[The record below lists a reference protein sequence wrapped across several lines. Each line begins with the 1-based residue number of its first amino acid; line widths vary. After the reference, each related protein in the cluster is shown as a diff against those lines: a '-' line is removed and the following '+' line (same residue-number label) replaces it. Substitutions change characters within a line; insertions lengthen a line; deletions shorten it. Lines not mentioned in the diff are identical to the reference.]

1 MALTSWL
8 LAHVLVMVASPI
20 VTLSSV
26 PGAGRWTGHVYRLRE
41 ITYFKPPTQD
51 TSFAVK
57 TDITENKTAFLLCS
71 RGYFISN
78 LSVRF
83 GSRVQ
88 LQSDSTAVRLYG
100 LRDLPIYITGDSTG
114 ILRDKDGMYRT
125 QDFPS
130 PQDKNG
136 MYHTQNSSSPR
147 YYPVGTGCDPVLRC
161 LGHQACIFKPS
172 LKLCGLD
179 PQPDFRKQLE
189 VRYVCTADATIDTM
203 TYKRHQ
209 RERTREVLHISVTEM
224 DHGLDIIQWNTPA
237 ENDIFS
243 VMCPGPKQSGFERY
257 YGVCDDETPPPEKVV
272 SDLWKVL
279 GRVPSEACRDE
290 LLQVYCAYHYNRHGG
305 CVPAL
310 VTSQVDK
317 DGVMLYNDVVLPRKG
332 RRPDE
337 RKHREVL
344 AHPHV
349 SLIPARMAFALLVH
363 NNPDAVVQ
371 LLESI
376 YREYFHYV
384 IHVDKSQA
392 NVRQN
397 LVNLLKGKFS
407 DAGNIRVLPD
417 QRSFTSSW
425 GSYNILRAELEAT
438 EELLRMGSWDLVIN
452 LSGSD
457 LALRDVDD
465 MAAALAPYRGKNFI
479 HVNHQWKDRHRSVW
493 HSCGGHVY
501 NVTRRGEAPA
511 VADIYSAS
519 QWAVLSRDF
528 AEFVVSNK
536 SRDKNINGLQFY
548 LQTSSIPD
556 EKYLVSVLM
565 SSQFRHTLIPEHL
578 HRIAPFLDK
587 DRLGFC
593 RHADETDMCG
603 KGPRTF
609 HQKDV
614 PSLLRASRRFMFARK
629 FDGRPE
635 DPTRRAV
642 SRWQRRDFYLN
653 LQQHGGVSDA
663 LLRTL
668 AQRACRRVHGD
679 GTSKVCSSVSVLSWR
694 VLPRLVPDKSTCCVR
709 TNKHSSSRYWIDFSM
724 DSGTRMKM
732 RASLVYTPRGTCFD
746 RGHLKYL
753 EMTTS
758 HWETN
763 RHTVLPKLEEAGAA
777 MVHLRLLAK
786 ATREETETGTCT
798 LNRAHK
804 GNNGKETTFAR
815 FDKLQGN
822 KNTILHFSIR
832 VMNPRGEEHCRKLTA
847 FLWNP
852 PKARHNIAPEK
863 WFHDKLVCA
872 PLGPGRWTLRLEQLS
887 VAHPYQYETTLHMIS
902 NTTLNQTGDTFSD
915 TWQVEDVMEITD
927 HINSTNSKNQPLSQP
942 VPVRKSRRMWL
953 SVRLRTVHST
963 DQLLA
968 AGSVAAIIMVLFV
981 LMMTYQHRRKKRY
994 KKLFNVARILLILL
1008 LITLV
1013 LRNISSS
1020 TTTL

>member
-51 TSFAVK
+51 RSFAVK
-57 TDITENKTAFLLCS
+57 TDITENKAAFLLCS

-78 LSVRF
+78 LSVRY

-88 LQSDSTAVRLYG
+88 LQSDDTAVRLHD

-130 PQDKNG
+130 PRDKDG
-136 MYHTQNSSSPR
+136 MYRAQNSSSPR
-147 YYPVGTGCDPVLRC
+147 YHPVGTGCDPVLRC

-189 VRYVCTADATIDTM
+189 VRYVCTTDAAIDTL
-203 TYKRHQ
+203 TYERHQ
-209 RERTREVLHISVTEM
+209 RERAREVLYISITEM
-224 DHGLDIIQWNTPA
+224 DHG
-237 ENDIFS
+237 
-243 VMCPGPKQSGFERY
+243 Y

-317 DGVMLYNDVVLPRKG
+317 DGVMFYNDVVLPRKG

-392 NVRQN
+392 NVRQ
-397 LVNLLKGKFS
+397 
-407 DAGNIRVLPD
+407 
-417 QRSFTSSW
+417 
-425 GSYNILRAELEAT
+425 AT
-438 EELLRMGSWDLVIN
+438 EELLRMGSWDFVIN

-465 MAAALAPYRGKNFI
+465 MAAALAPHRDHGWELFMSKAIYGWELVGHGKNFI

-556 EKYLVSVLM
+556 EKYLVSILM

-629 FDGRPE
+629 FDGRSE

-668 AQRACRRVHGD
+668 AQRACQRVHGD
-679 GTSKVCSSVSVLSWR
+679 GTSKVCSSVPVLSWR

-709 TNKHSSSRYWIDFSM
+709 TNKHSSSR
-724 DSGTRMKM
+724 
-732 RASLVYTPRGTCFD
+732 
-746 RGHLKYL
+746 
-753 EMTTS
+753 

-804 GNNGKETTFAR
+804 GNNGTETMFAR

-872 PLGPGRWTLRLEQLS
+872 PLGPGRWTLWLEQLY

-942 VPVRKSRRMWL
+942 VPVRKSSRMWL

-1013 LRNISSS
+1013 LRNISIS

>member
-1 MALTSWL
+1 
-8 LAHVLVMVASPI
+8 
-20 VTLSSV
+20 
-26 PGAGRWTGHVYRLRE
+26 
-41 ITYFKPPTQD
+41 
-51 TSFAVK
+51 
-57 TDITENKTAFLLCS
+57 
-71 RGYFISN
+71 
-78 LSVRF
+78 
-83 GSRVQ
+83 
-88 LQSDSTAVRLYG
+88 
-100 LRDLPIYITGDSTG
+100 
-114 ILRDKDGMYRT
+114 
-125 QDFPS
+125 
-130 PQDKNG
+130 
-136 MYHTQNSSSPR
+136 
-147 YYPVGTGCDPVLRC
+147 
-161 LGHQACIFKPS
+161 
-172 LKLCGLD
+172 
-179 PQPDFRKQLE
+179 
-189 VRYVCTADATIDTM
+189 
-203 TYKRHQ
+203 
-209 RERTREVLHISVTEM
+209 
-224 DHGLDIIQWNTPA
+224 
-237 ENDIFS
+237 
-243 VMCPGPKQSGFERY
+243 
-257 YGVCDDETPPPEKVV
+257 
-272 SDLWKVL
+272 
-279 GRVPSEACRDE
+279 
-290 LLQVYCAYHYNRHGG
+290 
-305 CVPAL
+305 
-310 VTSQVDK
+310 
-317 DGVMLYNDVVLPRKG
+317 
-332 RRPDE
+332 
-337 RKHREVL
+337 
-344 AHPHV
+344 
-349 SLIPARMAFALLVH
+349 
-363 NNPDAVVQ
+363 
-371 LLESI
+371 
-376 YREYFHYV
+376 
-384 IHVDKSQA
+384 
-392 NVRQN
+392 
-397 LVNLLKGKFS
+397 
-407 DAGNIRVLPD
+407 
-417 QRSFTSSW
+417 
-425 GSYNILRAELEAT
+425 
-438 EELLRMGSWDLVIN
+438 MGSWDLVIN

-519 QWAVLSRDF
+519 QWAVLSR
-528 AEFVVSNK
+528 
-536 SRDKNINGLQFY
+536 
-548 LQTSSIPD
+548 
-556 EKYLVSVLM
+556 
-565 SSQFRHTLIPEHL
+565 HTLIPEHL

-587 DRLGFC
+587 DQLGFC

-663 LLRTL
+663 LL
-668 AQRACRRVHGD
+668 
-679 GTSKVCSSVSVLSWR
+679 
-694 VLPRLVPDKSTCCVR
+694 
-709 TNKHSSSRYWIDFSM
+709 
-724 DSGTRMKM
+724 
-732 RASLVYTPRGTCFD
+732 
-746 RGHLKYL
+746 
-753 EMTTS
+753 S

-804 GNNGKETTFAR
+804 GNNGTETTFAR

-852 PKARHNIAPEK
+852 PKARHNIA
-863 WFHDKLVCA
+863 
-872 PLGPGRWTLRLEQLS
+872 LS

-942 VPVRKSRRMWL
+942 VPVRKSRRMWS